1 MLLVKL
7 GLDHGE
13 RLIGKL
19 NPDKMVTFRKTN
31 SAHPVFKLS
40 GKSSRF
46 FFFRKVRLYIVLK
59 NLAEAHH
66 LYHKHS
72 LHL

>member
-7 GLDHGE
+7 GLGQGE

-19 NPDKMVTFRKTN
+19 NPDQMVTFWKTN

-40 GKSSRF
+40 GKSSCF
-46 FFFRKVRLYIVLK
+46 FSGK
-59 NLAEAHH
+59 
-66 LYHKHS
+66 
-72 LHL
+72 